1 MNQEQHTKP
10 LSHLKPRTKTLQSCP
25 ERMLLDHTCKA
36 SLVVQSKRR
45 VTGLGKSRVGS

>member
-1 MNQEQHTKP
+1 MNREQNSKP
-10 LSHLKPRTKTLQSCP
+10 LSHLKTRTKTPQSCP

-45 VTGLGKSRVGS
+45 VTGSGKSRVGS